1 MATLTIPFPDFQNAA
16 PIVAAQHNSNNAF
29 IVNFVNGLSA
39 GLNFD
44 TGAIGTASIASQAIT
59 TALIADANVTSVK
72 LAASLTLTTPNI
84 GVATGTSLGLSGN
97 LTVSGSA
104 AITGNMVYHVT
115 TTTSGTNYTLALTDD
130 GKVVEMSGGGTL
142 VVPTNA
148 SVAFPIGTQITI
160 LQTGASQVTVDGATV
175 GVTLN
180 GTPGLKLRAQWSS
193 ATLLKRGTDSW
204 VLMGDL
210 SA

>member
-1 MATLTIPFPDFQNAA
+1 MATLSIPFPDFQNGQ
-16 PIVAAQHNSNNAF
+16 PIVAAQHNANNSQ
-29 IVNFVNGLSA
+29 IVNFSNGLSA
-39 GLNFD
+39 GQNFD

-72 LAASLTLTTPNI
+72 LAASLTFTTPNI

-104 AITGNMVYHVT
+104 AVTGNVVYHVA
-115 TTTSGTNYTLALTDD
+115 TTTSGTNYTLTLNDD

-142 VVPTNA
+142 IVPTNA
-148 SVAFPIGTQITI
+148 SVAFPIGTQIII
-160 LQTGASQVTVDGATV
+160 LQTGASQVSVDGATV

-180 GTPGLKLRAQWSS
+180 GTPGLKLRTQWSS
-193 ATLLKRGTDSW
+193 ATLLKRGTDTW

>member
-1 MATLTIPFPDFQNAA
+1 MATLTIPFPDFQNGQ
-16 PIVAAQHNSNNAF
+16 PIIAAQHNANNAQ
-29 IVNFVNGLSA
+29 IVNFNNGLSA

-59 TALIADANVTSVK
+59 TALIADANVTSIK

-97 LTVSGSA
+97 LTVLGSA
-104 AITGNMVYHVT
+104 AVTGNVVYHVD
-115 TTTSGTNYTLALTDD
+115 TTTSVTNYTLVLADD

-142 VVPTNA
+142 TVPTNA
-148 SVAFPIGTQITI
+148 VVAFPIGTQITV
-160 LQTGASQVTVDGATV
+160 LQTGASQVTVAGA
-175 GVTLN
+175 GVTIN
-180 GTPGLKLRAQWSS
+180 GTPGLKLRTQWSS
-193 ATLLKRGTDSW
+193 ATLLKRATDTW

>member
-16 PIVAAQHNSNNAF
+16 PIVAAQHNSNNSF

-39 GLNFD
+39 GSNFD
-44 TGAIGTASIASQAIT
+44 NGAIGTASIASQAIT
-59 TALIADANVTSVK
+59 TVLIADANVTSAK

-84 GVATGTSLGLSGN
+84 GVATGTSLALSGN

-104 AITGNMVYHVT
+104 AVAGNVVFHVA
-115 TTTSGTNYTLALTDD
+115 TTTSAGSYTLVLADD
-130 GKVVEMSGGGTL
+130 GKVVELSGGGTL
-142 VVPTNA
+142 TVPTEA
-148 SVAFPIGTQITI
+148 SVAYPVGTQITI
-160 LQTGASQVTVDGATV
+160 LQTGSSQVTVAGDT
-175 GVTLN
+175 GVTVN

-193 ATLLKRGTDSW
+193 ATLLKRATNTW